1 MAGQLQSR
9 RRGLVALSTVAG
21 LLVVGWLAGLPWLA
35 GHWPRVLAVGLFLVV
50 FVAPRFLVPARSAA
64 SLAGVGDPAARGRL
78 EDERL
83 KLQHDVR
90 IGLLQAVAGVAVIAA
105 VAATWQQLDTDRR
118 QLRQQLEV
126 AGQEQASERFARALD
141 QLGSEQLDVRLGGIY
156 GLERIAARGAES
168 ATAAA
173 GAYRPPADGSGE
185 APDPGWWAAQ
195 DRVQVFEI
203 LSAYVRTTS
212 HRPPVGPAGVSSLQ
226 VSQPDVHAAVTAL
239 ARRTVLDGDPPLDL
253 TGSLLPAAR
262 LGWARLAGAD
272 LRGADLRGT
281 SLQHATL
288 AGAHLEQSLLCGTQL
303 QGATCPG
310 PIWPGPGRAR
320 PPAGR
325 TASTGGPPGPGWSRP
340 AERPQARRAAIL
352 AAARWARAITDSI
365 GLTPLAVGNSEAS
378 ATYRPST
385 SWLRWSGPTAEAA
398 GSVPIRHEP
407 IWW

>member
-1 MAGQLQSR
+1 MAGQLQTR

-21 LLVVGWLAGLPWLA
+21 LLVVGWLAGMPWLA

-50 FVAPRFLVPARSAA
+50 FVAPRLFVPARSAA
-64 SLAGVGDPAARGRL
+64 ALAGVSDPAARGRL

-90 IGLLQAVAGVAVIAA
+90 VGLLQAVAGVAVIAA

-126 AGQEQASERFARALD
+126 AGQEQAAERFGRALD

-156 GLERIAARGAES
+156 GLERIAARGAEA

-173 GAYRPPADGSGE
+173 GAYQPPGSD
-185 APDPGWWAAQ
+185 APPGPGWWAAQ

-212 HRPPVGPAGVSSLQ
+212 HRPPVGPAAPEALQ
-226 VSQPDVHAAVTAL
+226 VSQPDVHAAMAAL
-239 ARRTVLDGDPPLDL
+239 ARRTVLAGDPPLDL
-253 TGSLLPAAR
+253 TGSLLPSAR

-272 LRGADLRGT
+272 LRGADLRGS

-303 QGATCPG
+303 QGADLAG
-310 PIWPGPGRAR
+310 VHLAGAR
-320 PPAGR
+320 
-325 TASTGGPPGPGWSRP
+325 ASTATSWPDGFDW
-340 AERPQARRAAIL
+340 RAAG
-352 AAARWARAITDSI
+352 ARLVESC
-365 GLTPLAVGNSEAS
+365 
-378 ATYRPST
+378 
-385 SWLRWSGPTAEAA
+385 
-398 GSVPIRHEP
+398 
-407 IWW
+407 

>member
-78 EDERL
+78 KDERL

-173 GAYRPPADGSGE
+173 GAYRPPAEGSGEPQGGAPGAGTGSAAPAGGSGE
-185 APDPGWWAAQ
+185 APDPGWWAAP

-288 AGAHLEQSLLCGTQL
+288 AGAHLEQSLLCGTQF
-303 QGATCPG
+303 QGADLAG
-310 PIWPGPGRAR
+310 AHLAGAR
-320 PPAGR
+320 
-325 TASTGGPPGPGWSRP
+325 ASTATSWPDGFDW
-340 AERPQARRAAIL
+340 RAAG
-352 AAARWARAITDSI
+352 AR
-365 GLTPLAVGNSEAS
+365 LVEAC
-378 ATYRPST
+378 
-385 SWLRWSGPTAEAA
+385 
-398 GSVPIRHEP
+398 
-407 IWW
+407 

>member
-1 MAGQLQSR
+1 MAGQLQTR

-21 LLVVGWLAGLPWLA
+21 LLGVGWLAGLPWLA

-50 FVAPRFLVPARSAA
+50 FVAPRLFVPARSAA
-64 SLAGVGDPAARGRL
+64 SLAQVTDPAARGRL

-126 AGQEQASERFARALD
+126 AGQEQAGERFARALD

-156 GLERIAARGAES
+156 GLERIAARGAET
-168 ATAAA
+168 ATATA
-173 GAYRPPADGSGE
+173 GAYQPPGSEGSGE
-185 APDPGWWAAQ
+185 DPPGPGWWAAQ

-212 HRPPVGPAGVSSLQ
+212 HRPPVGPAGASSLQ

-239 ARRTVLDGDPPLDL
+239 ARRTVLAGDPPLDL
-253 TGSLLPAAR
+253 NGSLLPSAR

-281 SLQHATL
+281 SLQYAEL
-288 AGAHLEQSLLCGTQL
+288 AGAHLEQALVCGTQF
-303 QGATCPG
+303 QGADLSGARLAGARASAATS
-310 PIWPGPGRAR
+310 WPDGFD
-320 PPAGR
+320 
-325 TASTGGPPGPGWSRP
+325 W
-340 AERPQARRAAIL
+340 RAAG
-352 AAARWARAITDSI
+352 ARLVESC
-365 GLTPLAVGNSEAS
+365 
-378 ATYRPST
+378 
-385 SWLRWSGPTAEAA
+385 
-398 GSVPIRHEP
+398 
-407 IWW
+407 

>member
-21 LLVVGWLAGLPWLA
+21 LLVVGWLAGMPWLA

-126 AGQEQASERFARALD
+126 AGQEQASERFAQALD
-141 QLGSEQLDVRLGGIY
+141 QLGSEQLEVRLGGIY
-156 GLERIAARGAES
+156 GLERIAARGAEP

-173 GAYRPPADGSGE
+173 GAYRPPAGGSGE
-185 APDPGWWAAQ
+185 VPDPGWWAAQ

-212 HRPPVGPAGVSSLQ
+212 HRPPVGPAGAAAALQ
-226 VSQPDVHAAVTAL
+226 ISQPDVHAAVTAL

-288 AGAHLEQSLLCGTQL
+288 GGAHLEQSLLCGTQL
-303 QGATCPG
+303 QGADLSG
-310 PIWPGPGRAR
+310 AHLAGAR
-320 PPAGR
+320 
-325 TASTGGPPGPGWSRP
+325 ASTATSWPDGYDW
-340 AERPQARRAAIL
+340 RAAG
-352 AAARWARAITDSI
+352 AR
-365 GLTPLAVGNSEAS
+365 LVEQC
-378 ATYRPST
+378 
-385 SWLRWSGPTAEAA
+385 
-398 GSVPIRHEP
+398 
-407 IWW
+407 